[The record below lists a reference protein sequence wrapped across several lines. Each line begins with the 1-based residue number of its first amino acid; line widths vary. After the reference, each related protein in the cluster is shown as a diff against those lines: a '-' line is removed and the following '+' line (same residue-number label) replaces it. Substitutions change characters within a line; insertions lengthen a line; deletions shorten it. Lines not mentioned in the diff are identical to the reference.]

1 MKILNSCPSST
12 TISYSAMCV
21 QLIVVQLIKGCVYY
35 FCGSV
40 WPSVEGGH
48 VAKKESF
55 QFCFSCKIS
64 INVTLEP
71 RHYSV
76 LARLFLV
83 GNSPFLVLLEWG
95 KLYLEFVWTC
105 CQKRIFSVLFL
116 LQNFHECNLRAAP
129 LLSTSQTVLGWKF
142 TLFGALGMGEVVW
155 TCCQKRI
162 FSVLFL
168 LQNFRA

>member
-1 MKILNSCPSST
+1 MVQDQMIWGKFLINFTAIWDLANSWKSWIHAPPVLPSPT
-12 TISYSAMCV
+12 VQCV
-21 QLIVVQLIKGCVYY
+21 CSLLFVQLIKGCVYY

-116 LQNFHECNLRAAP
+116 MEWEKLDGEFD
-129 LLSTSQTVLGWKF
+129 GW
-142 TLFGALGMGEVVW
+142 
-155 TCCQKRI
+155 C
-162 FSVLFL
+162 
-168 LQNFRA
+168 